1 MILSNS
7 NLIQETISAHISSI
21 PGIIGIVVTA
31 YVAIRSIKKTAEEN
45 RVSAV
50 HASMC
55 TTLIETTALLSKV
68 LRVLREVAANKHYRT
83 STSGEFIET
92 AYDRYWK
99 VVEIIPMDYRKLVSQ
114 HRLYLPDE
122 LWQKLRK
129 IHRTMNEAKEAVEGV
144 KPDENHIYPNTD
156 EVRAVADKAEKLFDE
171 FINLAR
177 AYIGP
182 DRQTPL
188 TETRAVEL
196 FPKELVVSG
205 ETS

>member
-1 MILSNS
+1 MFDS
-7 NLIQETISAHISSI
+7 NLIRETIFALILTLLS
-21 PGIIGIVVTA
+21 IIGIVGTA

-68 LRVLREVAANKHYRT
+68 LLVLREVAANKHYRT
-83 STSGEFIET
+83 STGGEFIET

-99 VVEIIPMDYRKLVSQ
+99 VVEIISRDYRNLESQ
-114 HRLYLPDE
+114 HRLYLTDE

-144 KPDENHIYPNTD
+144 IPDENHIYPNTD
-156 EVRAVADKAEKLFDE
+156 EVRTVADKAEKLFDE
-171 FINLAR
+171 FIDLAR
-177 AYIGP
+177 DYIGP
-182 DRQTPL
+182 DMQKPL
-188 TETRAVEL
+188 TEPRAVEL
-196 FPKELVVSG
+196 FPKEIVVSR
-205 ETS
+205 ETG